1 MQFQDGWLE
10 EMEGKAQEH
19 DKKDVAQQEKI
30 KELQIAVDKIIGFYW
45 WLLEAVDKMMHFY

>member
-30 KELQIAVDKIIGFYW
+30 KELEIVVDKIISFYL
-45 WLLEAVDKMMHFY
+45 WLLDKIMHFY